1 MSSSQYCMASS
12 AECDTK
18 YRSVKRDVVKPTD
31 IVRTSKQVAAAEGAH
46 KQLIHTAVLSRHTI

>member
-1 MSSSQYCMASS
+1 MASS